1 MPEKYALLIGCNY
14 INVPG
19 CRLYGCINDIENMRD
34 MLVAN
39 MSFKPENITM
49 LRDDLTGDLV
59 PTRSA
64 IIRELVK
71 IVQKSANAA
80 EVWIHYSGHGSQV
93 VDRNRDEYSGLDS
106 CIVPVDFM
114 NTGFIIDDDIL
125 RIIRG
130 IKCPAMI
137 LSDSCHS
144 GTVCDLPYSIEYLY
158 GATFRFMRN
167 NTAAITNPKIVML
180 SGCKDTQTSA
190 DFYDAQD
197 GESEGAFTDAFLRAL
212 KQNNYNASLAK
223 IYVDTSKWLANNRFS
238 QKPILSS
245 STAMPSWTFG
255 GMNVVSKKMAMVL

>member
-1 MPEKYALLIGCNY
+1 M
-14 INVPG
+14 
-19 CRLYGCINDIENMRD
+19 
-34 MLVAN
+34 
-39 MSFKPENITM
+39 
-49 LRDDLTGDLV
+49 
-59 PTRSA
+59 
-64 IIRELVK
+64 
-71 IVQKSANAA
+71 
-80 EVWIHYSGHGSQV
+80 
-93 VDRNRDEYSGLDS
+93 DRNRDEYSGLDS

-167 NTAAITNPKIVML
+167 NTAVITNPKIVML